1 MAMGHDGLPSGPEA
15 GGRHSLPMPKV
26 EGAEGFLILPI
37 ARRPLFVGR
46 RAFCGMHWPRALAI
60 RPSSVYILRTYCVH
74 IDIVRDPSGTRN
86 LASIR
91 AAVAAGPDHPP
102 TGQGP
107 YQRRPRLRAVTLD
120 AGRSPNRPHPFTHRG
135 HDETPMLLQAVGTS
149 NWPVHAL
156 VLLFGA
162 SAATSRLDSS
172 ETQCTTQP
180 AVAAI
185 APAAT
190 PPPPPPTGPGFGGV

>member
-15 GGRHSLPMPKV
+15 GGRHSLPMLKV

-46 RAFCGMHWPRALAI
+46 RAFCGMHWPRALAPWPI
-60 RPSSVYILRTYCVH
+60 RPSSVHTEYIPRTYRVH
-74 IDIVRDPSGTRN
+74 IAIVGDPSGTRN

-107 YQRRPRLRAVTLD
+107 YQRRPRLRAVTL
-120 AGRSPNRPHPFTHRG
+120 AARPIALTRLRTAATTKLRG
-135 HDETPMLLQAVGTS
+135 CCKPSAPAIGLSMLLCFFLAPLLPPRGLTQARR
-149 NWPVHAL
+149 
-156 VLLFGA
+156 
-162 SAATSRLDSS
+162 SAQHNPPSPPSR
-172 ETQCTTQP
+172 QQ
-180 AVAAI
+180 
-185 APAAT
+185 
-190 PPPPPPTGPGFGGV
+190 